1 MLVPRSLTWPLCVVA
16 LCALMPVTQAAA
28 SGKHAP
34 AKHQPVQGVA
44 VALLK
49 GALRFTLP
57 SGYKSESL
65 PPGDASSGTAGA
77 KGTLYMNDA
86 QKRIVVTT
94 ELPIQGDVPV
104 AGDSSFL
111 TGASA
116 GFISKQAQA
125 LPDFRATQ
133 QQPVTLHGVPA
144 QRIDA
149 TATVG
154 GGGTLNTYFIAAQG
168 QQLAVVQVISRISDK
183 AGHEAAVKRL
193 ATAQR

>member
-1 MLVPRSLTWPLCVVA
+1 MPRSLTWPLCVVA
-16 LCALMPVTQAAA
+16 LCALMPVTQAATP
-28 SGKHAP
+28 GKHAP
-34 AKHQPVQGVA
+34 AKHQPAQGVA
-44 VALLK
+44 VSLLK

-57 SGYKSESL
+57 SGYKSEPL
-65 PPGDASSGTAGA
+65 PPGDASTGTAGA

-94 ELPIQGDVPV
+94 ELPIQGDAPV
-104 AGDSSFL
+104 AADSSFL
-111 TGASA
+111 AGASA

-125 LPDFRATQ
+125 LPDFHSTQ

-154 GGGTLNTYFIAAQG
+154 GGSTLNTYFIAAQG

-183 AGHEAAVKRL
+183 AGHDAAVKRL